1 MKKLS
6 IILVLIGLFAGY
18 GFFADD
24 IKLSFYEDTLL
35 KQEKLCQNAKRDFEV
50 QDTLTVQ
57 ESNETKVNVFMNAKY
72 NLHSCYDLELLK
84 RQLISSGVSPEKLKF
99 LELKA
104 IENDGDLIEFTMP
117 AT

>member
-1 MKKLS
+1 
-6 IILVLIGLFAGY
+6 
-18 GFFADD
+18 
-24 IKLSFYEDTLL
+24 
-35 KQEKLCQNAKRDFEV
+35 
-50 QDTLTVQ
+50 
-57 ESNETKVNVFMNAKY
+57 MNAKY

-84 RQLISSGVSPEKLKF
+84 RQLISNGVSPEKLKF

>member
-1 MKKLS
+1 MWRVVRRTTRERGDIARANLS
-6 IILVLIGLFAGY
+6 LVNETHAEECEQ
-18 GFFADD
+18 
-24 IKLSFYEDTLL
+24 K
-35 KQEKLCQNAKRDFEV
+35 EKLCQNAKRDFEF

-84 RQLISSGVSPEKLKF
+84 RQLISNGVSPEKLKF

-104 IENDGDLIEFTMP
+104 VENDGDLIEFTMP